1 MNLSGLKSW
10 QSPSEKT
17 HSNLNVRIQL
27 SNVCSLDIWVY
38 FPYFGLGGNLPSI
51 FSHCIKVFGL
61 PRSSGN
67 ISVFNSLVF
76 LCLGSGAINQIRY

>member
-1 MNLSGLKSW
+1 MNFVSMKIVAK
-10 QSPSEKT
+10 SPSEKT
-17 HSNLNVRIQL
+17 CNINVRIQL

-38 FPYFGLGGNLPSI
+38 FPHFGLGGNLPSI

-76 LCLGSGAINQIRY
+76 FCFGSGAFSFS